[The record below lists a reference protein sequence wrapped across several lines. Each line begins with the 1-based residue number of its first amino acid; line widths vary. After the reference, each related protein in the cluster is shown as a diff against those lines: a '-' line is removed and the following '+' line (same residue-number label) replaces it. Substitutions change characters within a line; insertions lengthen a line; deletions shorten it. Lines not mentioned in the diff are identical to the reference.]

1 MSSTNDSSFS
11 RLVRSNSYPML
22 KTKEYNNDR
31 ALENPPPLK
40 EVDYS
45 DWIFDCVLNDCRTKQ
60 IPGEIFLGFLPEGMV
75 ILEFNAEEPVFVCG
89 ERIFVFS
96 RGLYG
101 LLTINEVGV
110 IVVRS
115 NFGQQIICK
124 DEGHLD
130 YILSL
135 CSNYIPEIHVCG
147 FDKNYVDNC
156 LRDVENNFC
165 DADVTIEGTKEFCK
179 EHVEK
184 IETKK
189 RTFYDLLNEVKESA
203 VTALKELVDFE
214 SKAFTNIKKKW
225 DTLK

>member
-1 MSSTNDSSFS
+1 MSSTNDFSFS
-11 RLVRSNSYPML
+11 KLTRSNSYPKL
-22 KTKEYNNDR
+22 KAKEYNNDR
-31 ALENPPPLK
+31 ALEISPPLK

-45 DWIFDCVLNDCRTKQ
+45 DWIFDCVLNDYRTKQ
-60 IPGEIFLGFLPEGMV
+60 IPGEIFLSFLPEGMV
-75 ILEFNAEEPVFVCG
+75 IQHFNVEEPVFVCG
-89 ERIFVFS
+89 ERIFIFS

-110 IVVRS
+110 IVVR
-115 NFGQQIICK
+115 GQQIICK
-124 DEGHLD
+124 DEGHLN

-135 CSNYIPEIHVCG
+135 CSNYVPEAHVCG
-147 FDKNYVDNC
+147 FDESYVNNC

-165 DADVTIEGTKEFCK
+165 DADVTIESTKEFCK

-189 RTFYDLLNEVKESA
+189 RTFYDLLNEVRESA
-203 VTALKELVDFE
+203 IVALKELVDFE
-214 SKAFTNIKKKW
+214 SKAFINIKKKW